1 MAPLANEQASILQN
15 RPVGPGLHLL
25 ELSMP
30 AIAQAVL
37 PGQFI
42 HMRIPG
48 REGHI
53 LRRPFS
59 IYDRDLAA
67 GTCEILYQCVGSL
80 TDYLP
85 SVQEGTVEA
94 IGPVGRPWSALERF
108 RKGEASRALLV
119 GGGVGAAPLHLL
131 AKSMAD
137 AAMAFDVVLGAQT
150 RDALVCLPRYEQL
163 CPAGTVC
170 STDDGSFGHAGFCTA
185 LVEERLAEGCTAD
198 GGPYDYVA
206 VCGPE
211 PLMRIVS
218 DLAARA
224 GVYCELS
231 LEKRMA
237 CGIGA
242 CLSCVVDT
250 VDGKKRSCV
259 DGPVFDSRE
268 VVWS

>member
-1 MAPLANEQASILQN
+1 MAPLVNEHASILQN

-30 AIAQAVL
+30 TIARAVQ
-37 PGQFI
+37 PGQFV

-59 IYDRDLAA
+59 IYDCDREA
-67 GTCEILYQCVGSL
+67 GTCEILYQAVGSL

-85 SVQEGTVEA
+85 TLREGSVEA
-94 IGPVGRPWSALERF
+94 IGPVGRPWSASERF
-108 RKGEASRALLV
+108 RKGDASRALLV

-131 AKSMAD
+131 ARSLAD

-163 CPAGTVC
+163 CPAGTAC
-170 STDDGSFGHAGFCTA
+170 STDDGSFGRAGFCTA

-198 GGPYDYVA
+198 GKPYDYVA

-218 DLAARA
+218 AMAAGA
-224 GVYCELS
+224 GAYCELS

-237 CGIGA
+237 CGVGA
-242 CLSCVVDT
+242 CLSCVVET
-250 VDGKKRSCV
+250 VEGRKRSCV
-259 DGPVFDSRE
+259 DGPIFDSRE